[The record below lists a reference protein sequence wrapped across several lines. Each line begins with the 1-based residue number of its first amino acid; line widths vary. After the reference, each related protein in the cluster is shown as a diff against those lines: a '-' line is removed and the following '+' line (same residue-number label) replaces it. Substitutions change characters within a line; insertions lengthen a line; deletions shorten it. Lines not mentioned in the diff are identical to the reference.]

1 MGLTT
6 KGRTLRCCT
15 VNPGPSSLVKQ
26 NARPTRPVMDSGDSL
41 ILVISPP
48 PLFLSLQPA
57 PPVLTSQKT
66 TAVS

>member
-26 NARPTRPVMDSGDSL
+26 NARPTRPVMDSGECL
-41 ILVISPP
+41 ETVISPP

>member
-6 KGRTLRCCT
+6 KGRPLHCCT
-15 VNPGPSSLVKQ
+15 VNQGPSNFVKQ
-26 NARPTRPVMDSGDSL
+26 NARPTRPVMDSGECL
-41 ILVISPP
+41 ETVISPP

-57 PPVLTSQKT
+57 PPVPTSQKT